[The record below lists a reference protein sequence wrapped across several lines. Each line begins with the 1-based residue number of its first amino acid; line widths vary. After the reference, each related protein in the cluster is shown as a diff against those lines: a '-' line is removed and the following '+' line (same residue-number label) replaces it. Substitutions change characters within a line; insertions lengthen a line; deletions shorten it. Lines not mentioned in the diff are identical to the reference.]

1 MEENRQEMQGTER
14 TRYSDEE
21 LEEFKKIILEMLEKA
36 KSEYNTLRRVV
47 MHNGTNDIEDTTPS
61 FKTVE
66 DDGAMQL
73 SREEASQL
81 AQRQYKFIQNLEA
94 ALVRIENKTYGIC
107 RVTGKLIPKER
118 LRLVPHA
125 TLTVEAKEKMNKG
138 K

>member
-1 MEENRQEMQGTER
+1 MRELRNKTFIMEENRQEMQGTER
-14 TRYSDEE
+14 TRYSDDE

-73 SREEASQL
+73 SR
-81 AQRQYKFIQNLEA
+81 
-94 ALVRIENKTYGIC
+94 
-107 RVTGKLIPKER
+107 
-118 LRLVPHA
+118 
-125 TLTVEAKEKMNKG
+125 
-138 K
+138 